1 MSAALAHSDSTLE
14 PATVATECPVQQIFS
29 KTEQKFL
36 QNYLDDYLAAESS
49 NIKKGDKKKWAK
61 EHVYY
66 KYIAEFNSDGPS
78 RPNLSSLFKVRIIH
92 MPLEC
97 D

>member
-1 MSAALAHSDSTLE
+1 MSAASARSDSALE
-14 PATVATECPVQQIFS
+14 PATAATERLAQQTFS
-29 KTEQKFL
+29 ETEQNFL
-36 QNYLDDYLAAESS
+36 QSYLDDYLAAESS
-49 NIKKGDKKKWAK
+49 NNKKGDKKKWVK

-78 RPNLSSLFKVRIIH
+78 GPNLSSLFEVHTIH